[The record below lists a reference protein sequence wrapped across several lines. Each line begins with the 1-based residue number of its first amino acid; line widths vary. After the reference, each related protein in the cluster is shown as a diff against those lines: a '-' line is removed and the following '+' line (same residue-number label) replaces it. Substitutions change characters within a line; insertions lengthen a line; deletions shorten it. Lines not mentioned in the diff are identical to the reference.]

1 MLPTM
6 SSTPPIPAS
15 LVSVSGV
22 ATVCSQGTVSQSGAM
37 LSCGQPQPSVAGY
50 SQPFVMGG
58 TSYSGYGGIYPQA
71 TPLQQ
76 VAQVLRQPPSPIP
89 STVSPTMSIANAAP
103 NSGMNSIA
111 ENDLHRS
118 GSFRKYQLVRR
129 VLQNFIRY
137 LCTFF
142 FYHACLNNNNIY

>member
-89 STVSPTMSIANAAP
+89 STVSPTTSIANAAP

-111 ENDLHRS
+111 EKRPTQKRKFQEVPVGSKGPAKLHQVS
-118 GSFRKYQLVRR
+118 VH
-129 VLQNFIRY
+129 
-137 LCTFF
+137 FF
-142 FYHACLNNNNIY
+142 LLSCLS

>member
-111 ENDLHRS
+111 EKRPAQKRKFQEVPVGSKGPAKLHQVS
-118 GSFRKYQLVRR
+118 VH
-129 VLQNFIRY
+129 
-137 LCTFF
+137 FF
-142 FYHACLNNNNIY
+142 LLSCLS